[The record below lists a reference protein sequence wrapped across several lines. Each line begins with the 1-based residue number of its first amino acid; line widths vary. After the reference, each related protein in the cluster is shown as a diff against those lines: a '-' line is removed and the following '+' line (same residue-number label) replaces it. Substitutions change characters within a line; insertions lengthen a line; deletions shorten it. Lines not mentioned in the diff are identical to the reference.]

1 MENAF
6 FGCSNLQITAT
17 DAPNLSNATNLS
29 RMFSDASS
37 MNAPLN
43 NWDVST
49 IINMTGMFSG
59 ASAFN
64 QPLNDWEVSEVTD
77 MTGLFSGASAFNQSL
92 ATWDISNVT
101 AMDEM
106 LDNTALTLDNYEVI
120 LETWSQLEGLQSGV
134 ILGAVGLRYSECVQ
148 PQKDILIAAPNNWT
162 ITDGGLVA
170 GCHTDD
176 FVTTWETTS
185 RK

>member
-17 DAPNLSNATNLS
+17 DAPNLSNATDLS

-106 LDNTALTLDNYEVI
+106 LDNTALSLRDIMKCHFGNLVTIRGLTIRRYFRRSWVKI
-120 LETWSQLEGLQSGV
+120 L
-134 ILGAVGLRYSECVQ
+134 
-148 PQKDILIAAPNNWT
+148 
-162 ITDGGLVA
+162 
-170 GCHTDD
+170 
-176 FVTTWETTS
+176 
-185 RK
+185 